1 MVNNDFQAIMSG
13 NSFFDEQKEQ
23 SLIKARIVEKYFW
36 VWAKVIISTVKKSSS
51 EPRIAYIDLFAGAGR
66 YKDGSSSTPVKVLQK
81 AISDPD
87 MQNMLVAIFNDADAN
102 NVSSLQK
109 AIDSI
114 SGIETLRYRPQVL
127 NHEVGNNVVKTFQ
140 ESRLIP
146 TLFFVDPWGY
156 KGLSLQL
163 INSVVKDWGCD
174 CIFFFNYNR
183 INMGL
188 SNDAV
193 KNHMDALFGS
203 KKADQVREQLKKLS
217 PQERELTVVEAI
229 CEALQEM
236 GGRYVLPFRFRHE
249 NGNRTS
255 HHLIF
260 VSKHVRGY
268 EIMKDIMAKESSEEV
283 QGVPSFEYNPATLK
297 QPLLFELTR
306 PLDELETILL
316 ETFSGQTLTMKEIYN
331 QHHVGKSYISKN
343 YKSALGNLEA
353 QGKITAEP
361 PADKRRKMRG
371 KVTFADSV
379 KVKFPAKQ

>member
-1 MVNNDFQAIMSG
+1 MSG

-36 VWAKVIISTVKKSSS
+36 VWAKVIIPTVKKSSP

-66 YKDGSSSTPVKVLQK
+66 YKDGSKSTPVKVLET

-87 MQNMLVAIFNDADAN
+87 MRNMLVSIFNDADVE
-102 NVSSLQK
+102 NVNSLQQ
-109 AIDSI
+109 AIDAI
-114 SGIETLRYRPQVL
+114 SGIEGLKHRPQVV
-127 NHEVGNNVVKTFQ
+127 NHEVGENIVRTFR
-140 ESRLIP
+140 ERKLVP

-193 KNHMDALFGS
+193 KEPMDALFGQVR
-203 KKADQVREQLKKLS
+203 ADQVRKRLKKALS

-229 CEALQEM
+229 CEALKEM
-236 GGRYVLPFRFRHE
+236 GGQYVLPFRFRHE
-249 NGNRTS
+249 IGNRTS

-260 VSKHVRGY
+260 VSKHVKGY
-268 EIMKDIMAKESSEEV
+268 EIMKEIMAKESSEQT
-283 QGVPSFEYNPATLK
+283 QGVSSFEYNPATLQ

-306 PLDELETILL
+306 PLDELEAMLL
-316 ETFSGQTLTMKEIYN
+316 DMFSGRTITMKEIYD
-331 QHHVGKSYISKN
+331 QHHVGKPYISKN
-343 YKSALGNLEA
+343 YKTALGNLEA
-353 QGKITAEP
+353 QGRIVADP
-361 PADKRRKMRG
+361 PASKRRKMKG
-371 KVTFADSV
+371 EITFADSV
-379 KVKFPAKQ
+379 KVIFPAKQ